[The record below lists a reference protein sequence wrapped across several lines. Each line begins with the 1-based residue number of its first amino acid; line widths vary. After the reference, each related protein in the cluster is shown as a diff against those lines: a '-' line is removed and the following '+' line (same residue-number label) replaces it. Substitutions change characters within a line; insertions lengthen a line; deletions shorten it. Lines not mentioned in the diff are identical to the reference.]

1 MPIVLTYKK
10 YLQIVGVLF
19 GFLFIFA
26 TLSHADGI
34 AMHGAPAL
42 KKNFSH
48 FPYTNL
54 NAPQGGSVTYG
65 VVGTF
70 DGLNPF
76 VLTSLRTTARGLF
89 ADPLFGNLVFEGLMA
104 RSYDEPF
111 TLYSLLAKH
120 VDLSPDRKMMTVVL
134 DPSAKFSDGVSVT
147 ADDVVFTYQLLKDQ
161 GRIPFSLYLK
171 QIVKLEKI
179 DDRTLVYYFKQP
191 VDRELPLIIASV
203 IPVLPRHAVNLATF
217 SQNGLTIIPGTGP
230 YIIKKVEPGERI
242 IYKRNP
248 SYWGKNLPVN
258 KGQNN
263 FDEIRIEYFRNYN
276 ACFEA
281 FKKGIL
287 NVFIEEDPNRWRK
300 GYNFPAV
307 KSGSVI
313 KESFRTQAPSPMNAF
328 VFNTRRPI
336 FANQRVRQALSEVFD
351 FEWMNRNLFNNV
363 YRRTSG
369 FWSNSLLS
377 SVGRPASDKELAL
390 LAPFPNS
397 VRPDVLAGTWHPF
410 AANGTGL
417 DRDAAEHA
425 WTLLQNAGFRWK
437 NQKAIGPDGKRFT
450 FEIMTQSAGDE
461 KVALAFQ
468 RSLKRLG
475 IDVTVR
481 TVDDTQYQN
490 RLGTFDYDVIIAKL
504 SASLSPGNE
513 QISRWSSGSRNI
525 DGSFNYA
532 GAQDPAIDAVIKAML
547 NAKEEDDFIAAV
559 RALDRILIS
568 GNYFIPL
575 YHLPNQ
581 WVARWNIIGH
591 PEKTPITG
599 FRLSTWWHTKTETD
613 GIPSSR
619 SGRKNE

>member
-1 MPIVLTYKK
+1 MPIILFYKN
-10 YLQIVGVLF
+10 YLQIIGALF
-19 GFLFIFA
+19 VFVFAFA
-26 TLSHADGI
+26 TLNSVSCADGL
-34 AMHGAPAL
+34 AMHGTPAL
-42 KKNFSH
+42 GKDFAH
-48 FPYTNL
+48 LPYTNL
-54 NAPQGGSVTYG
+54 SAPQGGSVTYG

-76 VLTSLRTTARGLF
+76 VLTGLRTTARGLF
-89 ADPLFGNLVFEGLMA
+89 ADPLFGNLVFESFMA

-120 VDLSPDRKMMTVVL
+120 IDLTPDRTRMTVEL
-134 DPSAKFSDGVSVT
+134 DPNAKFSDGVALT

-161 GRIPFSLYLK
+161 GRVPFSLYLK
-171 QIVKLEKI
+171 QIVRLEKI
-179 DDRTLVYYFKQP
+179 NQTTLVYQFKQP

-203 IPVLPRHAVNLATF
+203 IPVLPRHAVDIATF

-230 YIIKKVEPGERI
+230 YLIKKVDPGERI
-242 IYKRNP
+242 IFAHNP
-248 SYWGKNLPVN
+248 DYWGKKLPVN

-263 FDEIRIEYFRNYN
+263 FDEIRIEYFRNDN
-276 ACFEA
+276 ARFEA

-287 NVFIEEDPNRWRK
+287 NVFVEEDPNRWRT
-300 GYNFPAV
+300 GYNFPAA
-307 KSGSVI
+307 KAGKVI
-313 KESFRTQAPSPMNAF
+313 KETFETHAPAPMNAF
-328 VFNTRRPI
+328 VFNTRKPI
-336 FANQRVRQALSEVFD
+336 FADQRVRQALSEAFD

-363 YRRTSG
+363 YERTSG

-377 SVGRPASDKELAL
+377 SVGRAPSAKELAL

-397 VRPDVLAGTWHPF
+397 VRPDVLAGTWRPF
-410 AANGTGL
+410 RANGTGL
-417 DRDAAEHA
+417 DRKAAEHA
-425 WTLLQNAGFRWK
+425 WALLQNAGFSWK
-437 NQKAIGPDGKRFT
+437 NQKAFGPDGKPFT
-450 FEIMTQSAGDE
+450 FEIMTQSTGDE

-513 QISRWSSGSRNI
+513 QIGRWSSGSRDI

-532 GAQDPAIDAVIKAML
+532 GTKDPAIDAMIAAML

-568 GNYFIPL
+568 GNYFLPL

-581 WVARWNIIGH
+581 WVARWSFIEH
-591 PEKTPITG
+591 PAKTPITG
-599 FRLSTWWHTKTETD
+599 FRLSTWWHVKSAE
-613 GIPSSR
+613 
-619 SGRKNE
+619 